1 MEDNQRVDLRERSI
15 QVPANDPFRDD
26 WLSRKP
32 MVEALALAFE
42 RFPVPHVLAVDG
54 AYGSGK
60 TTVLRFL
67 AAELRNRGFAV
78 AEVNA
83 WENDYRDPLEPL
95 LGAVK
100 ELFGEEGKWLDWARD
115 VTKSLLPSVVGST
128 IPVPGGKD
136 LSKHLID
143 RLTQKSALEK
153 IREGLKSVA
162 SKCDKHLVIII
173 DELDRCKP
181 SHAVQ
186 LLEWVKHAFSVDG
199 VHFAFGVHLGQ
210 LAHSVAG
217 VYGIGFDGTK
227 YLERFF
233 HTTISVRSS
242 SLDELVRQEMEN
254 RGLIELFRSNRR
266 ENPMLSSSASMAIS
280 DARAYFG
287 RGALSPRAVSRAIA
301 LITSVITM
309 LPPRHDLFLSSTLA
323 LVFLKMTAPD
333 VYRNFITNK
342 VSDLDV
348 TTELERRGV
357 IPKLEEVDGDNWPI
371 SHFKAVLIAAYRSML
386 RENDGTIRIDH
397 ITPLVKE
404 LQSLSDDGTSDE
416 EAESDPTKWHNDP
429 TRRAMEFSRHPEILL
444 VIDRLE
450 LLAPEAVGVRP

>member
-1 MEDNQRVDLRERSI
+1 
-15 QVPANDPFRDD
+15 
-26 WLSRKP
+26 

-100 ELFGEEGKWLDWARD
+100 ELFGEEGKWLDWAKD

-186 LLEWVKHAFSVDG
+186 LLEWVKHAFLVDG
-199 VHFAFGVHLGQ
+199 VHFIFGVHISQ

-217 VYGIGFDGTK
+217 VYGVGFDGSS

-233 HTTISVRSS
+233 HTTISVRST
-242 SLDELVRQEMEN
+242 SLKELVRREMDE
-254 RGLIELFRSNRR
+254 RGLIELLKSNQ
-266 ENPMLSSSASMAIS
+266 NSGAMQGISASAALE
-280 DARAYFG
+280 DATMFFG
-287 RGALSPRAVSRAIA
+287 HETMSPRSASRGIA
-301 LITSVITM
+301 LIASVIAM
-309 LPPRHDLFLSSTLA
+309 LPPRHFFFLYGTFTM
-323 LVFLKMTAPD
+323 VFLRMAAPD
-333 VYRNFITNK
+333 VYRDF
-342 VSDLDV
+342 VSGKINDLDV
-348 TTELERRGV
+348 SIELEQRGI
-357 IPKLEEVDGDNWPI
+357 IPKQEETEGIDWWI
-371 SHFKAVLIAAYRSML
+371 ARFKAVLINAYQSLL
-386 RENDGTIRIDH
+386 RERDTTIEEDYT
-397 ITPLVKE
+397 TPLTSS
-404 LQSLSDDGTSDE
+404 LQSPSSGNEGHGQAVIAL
-416 EAESDPTKWHNDP
+416 
-429 TRRAMEFSRHPEILL
+429 TRRHSSHVEMTRGSDYYLGIRY

-450 LLAPEAVGVRP
+450 WLAPNSVEP